1 MLPTSANTYSEKE
14 CRSGV
19 YNTEMELTFKQTAEC
34 VYTKRLFYARFPVPH
49 SLKKIDGGK
58 ERPCFTKSLKWC
70 CCFSVEERWKNIVHV
85 HLLHKNLIWQ
95 KGKCML
101 GYICWSWNALNR
113 LLVHLRG
120 IQELKDE
127 KKGSIGF
134 IWSLSCPT
142 CPTGVFLKI
151 VLCSYFAGW
160 KKGSTFEDMR
170 TNRKNWIHK
179 CAKHKCII
187 QNLILNES

>member
-34 VYTKRLFYARFPVPH
+34 VYTKWLFYVRFPVPH

-70 CCFSVEERWKNIVHV
+70 CYFSVEERWKNIVHV

-101 GYICWSWNALNR
+101 GD
-113 LLVHLRG
+113 LLKLECPQPVAGASQRNTRA
-120 IQELKDE
+120 QRW

-142 CPTGVFLKI
+142 CTTGVFLKI
-151 VLCSYFAGW
+151 GLCSYFAGW

-170 TNRKNWIHK
+170 TNRKTESTSV
-179 CAKHKCII
+179 
-187 QNLILNES
+187 QNTNALFKT